1 MGDLPTNST
10 AVSHPASAVRSTQAN
25 LNGGLVIQRLFTDP
39 GVHPYETVEWQTR
52 QAVITGENGR
62 MVFEQREVEFPETWS
77 QMATN
82 VVASKYFRGQLD
94 SPKRERSV
102 RDVLDRVVRTITA
115 WGEGG
120 GYFAGKEN
128 ANVFADELTHVLL
141 HQKASFNSPV
151 WFNIGIEN
159 TPPQASACFIIS
171 VSDDMHGILDWYR
184 QEGVIFKGGSGSG
197 VNLSGLRGTGEPLSG
212 GGTASGPLSFMRAAD
227 ASAGAIKSGGTTRR
241 SAKMVLLDAD
251 HPDIEAFIRCK
262 AVEEKKAHALIDAG
276 YDASL
281 DGDAYGTVSFQ
292 NANNSVRVSDA
303 FMRAVAEDGKWHTRF
318 RMSGQTAKTYQAR
331 DLMHQIAEATWACGD
346 PGIQFD
352 DTINSWHTCPE
363 AGRQEATN
371 PCAEFCWI
379 NDSACNLASLN
390 LMEFLDEDGNFDVEA
405 FRHTVHVMILAQEIL
420 VDHASYPTDKIGQNS
435 HDYRTLGLGYANLGA
450 LLMALG
456 LPYDSDAGRAYA
468 GTVTALMTGQAYLT
482 SSLIAASQG
491 TFAGYLSNREAMLR
505 VIRRHQESC
514 AGTQHEALP
523 RGLQD
528 AAQQVWKDC
537 CTHGRE
543 FGYRNAQ
550 VTLLAPTGT
559 IAFMMDC
566 DTTGIEPDL
575 ALLKY
580 KKLVGGGELKI
591 VNNTVPRAL
600 SRLGYTPQQIDGLV
614 QYIDEHGTMEGAPGF
629 KDDHL
634 PVFDCAFPATPEGRS
649 IHYSGHLRMV
659 AAVQPFLSGS
669 VSKTINVPSQA
680 TVADIEQ
687 AYIDAWNLGVKCVA
701 IYRDGCKRTQPLSTK
716 AVDAEAGAA
725 NQRPMRRRLPDT
737 RHSLTHKFSI
747 AGHEGYI
754 TVGMFEDGTPGEI
767 FLVMSKE
774 GSTISG
780 LMDAFA
786 TSISLAFQYGV
797 PLRALIDKF
806 SHMRFEPAGFTT
818 NAEIPIAKSVM
829 DYIFRWLASKFLDQ
843 DERAQIGVIDRDG
856 MEQAAEPVMPKEAT
870 NGHHKPLGAP
880 EEPYYFRMQE
890 DAPPCAE
897 CGSLMIR
904 NGACYKCPNCGS
916 TSGCS

>member
-1 MGDLPTNST
+1 M
-10 AVSHPASAVRSTQAN
+10 AS
-25 LNGGLVIQRLFTDP
+25 
-39 GVHPYETVEWQTR
+39 
-52 QAVITGENGR
+52 
-62 MVFEQREVEFPETWS
+62 
-77 QMATN
+77 N
-82 VVASKYFRGQLD
+82 VVASKYFRGPLD
-94 SPKRERSV
+94 SPRREHSLRQA
-102 RDVLDRVVRTITA
+102 LDRVVHTITA
-115 WGEGG
+115 WGEGD
-120 GYFAGKEN
+120 GYFAGKEE
-128 ANVFADELTHVLL
+128 ARIFAAELTHVLL

-151 WFNIGIEN
+151 WFNVGVEN
-159 TPPQASACFIIS
+159 TPPQASACFIVS
-171 VSDDMHGILDWYR
+171 VDDDMHRILDWYR

-197 VNLSGLRGTGEPLSG
+197 VNLSRLRATGEPLSG

-303 FMRAVAEDGKWHTRF
+303 FMRAVADDGEWHTRY
-318 RMSGQTAKTYQAR
+318 RTSDETAGTYRAR
-331 DLMHQIAEATWACGD
+331 DLMRQIAEATWACGD

-352 DTINSWHTCPE
+352 DTINSWHTCPD

-371 PCAEFCWI
+371 PCSEFCWI

-390 LMEFLDEDGNFDVEA
+390 LMQFLDDAGNFDIEA

-420 VDHASYPTDKIGQNS
+420 VGHASYPTKAIKKNS
-435 HDYRTLGLGYANLGA
+435 HKYRTLGLGYANLGA

-482 SSLIAASQG
+482 SSLIAAAQG
-491 TFAGYLSNREAMLR
+491 AFAGYPSNRDAMLR
-505 VIRRHQESC
+505 VIARHREGC
-514 AGTQHEALP
+514 TAVRHPFLP
-523 RGLQD
+523 EDLQD
-528 AAQQVWKDC
+528 AAQQVWDDC
-537 CTHGRE
+537 YTQGQK

-559 IAFMMDC
+559 IGFMMDC

-575 ALLKY
+575 ALVKY
-580 KKLVGGGELKI
+580 KKLVGGGSLKI

-600 SRLGYTPQQIDGLV
+600 TRLGYTPQQIDDLV
-614 QYIDEHGTMEGAPGF
+614 QHIDEHGTIEGAPGF
-629 KDDHL
+629 REDHL
-634 PVFDCAFPATPEGRS
+634 PVFDCAFPAGPEGRS
-649 IHYSGHLRMV
+649 IHYSGHLRML

-669 VSKTINVPSQA
+669 VSKTINVPNQA

-701 IYRDGCKRTQPLSTK
+701 IYRDGCKRTQPLSTQATDTK
-716 AVDAEAGAA
+716 DETAQ
-725 NQRPMRRRLPDT
+725 QRPMRRRLPDT

-754 TVGMFEDGTPGEI
+754 TVGMFEDGAPGEI

-806 SHMRFEPAGFTT
+806 SHMRFEPAGFTHNT
-818 NAEIPIAKSVM
+818 EIPIAKSVM

-856 MEQAAEPVMPKEAT
+856 VEQAAEPVTPKEAA
-870 NGHHKPLGAP
+870 NGHHKPMATP
-880 EEPYYFRMQE
+880 EEPYYFRLQD
-890 DAPPCAE
+890 DAPPCSE

-904 NGACYKCPNCGS
+904 NGACYKCPNCGA